1 MRRAL
6 ATRVSYGGPTG
17 ERLLTPDQPTTV
29 LEIST
34 AALDKVRGFRDGA
47 ASAED
52 EALWIEVTETKDGQD
67 TIGISLKPATGAG
80 AQDHVEHHAEI
91 LVVVPGASLHK
102 LQGVR
107 IDWVESDGQA
117 GFAVD
122 VPAPPKL
129 RELPTVPEPG
139 AGGTTAPMAPSAPP
153 AAPAQADLSMAP
165 SAPPAA
171 PAQADLSGELAQRL
185 IVVLDEEVN
194 PAIASH
200 GGHVDLV
207 AAEDDT
213 AYLRMGGGCQGCG
226 MASVT
231 LTQGIEVAIRK
242 AVPEVTRIVDVTDH
256 AAGSNPYFEPAK
268 K

>member
-1 MRRAL
+1 M
-6 ATRVSYGGPTG
+6 
-17 ERLLTPDQPTTV
+17 PDQPTTV

-34 AALDKVRGFRDGA
+34 AALDKVRGLRDGA

-52 EALWIEVTETKDGQD
+52 EALWIEVTETKGGQD
-67 TIGISLKPATGAG
+67 TIGISLKPATGAS
-80 AQDHVEHHAEI
+80 AQDHIEHHAEI
-91 LVVVPGASLHK
+91 LVVVPGASLPK
-102 LQGVR
+102 LQGAT
-107 IDWVESDGQA
+107 IDWVESNGQA
-117 GFAVD
+117 GFVVD
-122 VPAPPKL
+122 APAPPKL
-129 RELPTVPEPG
+129 RELPTVPGPG

-153 AAPAQADLSMAP
+153 AAPAQADLS
-165 SAPPAA
+165 
-171 PAQADLSGELAQRL
+171 GELAQRL
-185 IVVLDEEVN
+185 IEVLDEEIN

-231 LTQGIEVAIRK
+231 LTQGIEVAIRE

-256 AAGSNPYFEPAK
+256 EAGSNPYFEPAK